1 MKAVLRSLAGAL
13 TLAVPALIP
22 ALAHADGGVQVGTLS
37 CYQHRTWGFVVG
49 ATRPVSCVFQAPWG
63 SARYTGRMTNIGLD
77 VGYHGPSQMV
87 WTVVAPTNRI
97 GPGAL
102 AGQYGGATV
111 GGAVVV
117 GASGNGL
124 IGGSDRTIQL
134 QPFSVTGNT
143 GLSATAGIAGMTLV
157 FQPRSVALVTP
168 VPAARVYR
176 RRRVYVAPPPPP
188 PPPEY
193 AAPIPRG

>member
-1 MKAVLRSLAGAL
+1 MKAALLSLAGAL
-13 TLAVPALIP
+13 TLAVPALAP
-22 ALAHADGGVQVGTLS
+22 AIAHAEGGVTVGTLS
-37 CYQHRTWGFVVG
+37 CYQHRTWGFIVG
-49 ATRPVSCVFQAPWG
+49 ATRPVSCVFQGPWG
-63 SARYTGRMTNIGLD
+63 SSRYVGRMTDIGVD

-87 WTVVAPTNRI
+87 WTVIAPTGQV

-157 FQPRSVALVTP
+157 FQPRSVAWAA
-168 VPAARVYR
+168 PAPHARAYAHR
-176 RRRVYVAPPPPP
+176 RRAYVAP
-188 PPPEY
+188 
-193 AAPIPRG
+193 APYVVPVPRG